1 MSQSTI
7 DYTRGAKTAAR
18 RPDSTPKGVVAGLRR
33 RLKNKK
39 LLLNDGDFTNEL
51 KIN

>member
-18 RPDSTPKGVVAGLRR
+18 RPDSAPEGVVSGLRR

-39 LLLNDGDFTNEL
+39 LLLNDGDFMNEFKL
-51 KIN
+51 N